1 MINIWNKILIFIKKV
16 IGKKILLGKNT
27 FLKHKITFF
36 RFVLFFQ
43 DFKILYPINSIF
55 FLKLLLYLAKIN
67 FNS

>member
-1 MINIWNKILIFIKKV
+1 MINIWNKILIIIKKV

-43 DFKILYPINSIF
+43 DFKILYPINSKIF
-55 FLKLLLYLAKIN
+55 FEIIIISSKN
-67 FNS
+67 